1 MVRTIEAAAAW
12 VDRVGLALLFPKSDV
27 VLPSLWEQVNG
38 STDESWAVR
47 EPDGTFVRWT
57 EEMGFLW
64 NAKDELP
71 SRSLVCVGK
80 HLARVTALIAPS
92 LVPSVCAQADRS
104 APDDLAAAVLDA
116 VGENGPLTGPQLR
129 DLVGAPKKDVDR
141 AVALLHRRLL
151 LTSSHLVAQEVGW
164 SALAHDLVDRKWR
177 LPEQLPAAEEARR
190 ELASLLLERAG
201 ELTAADLSGALGW
214 KRTLCASVLDELAP
228 SRQEA
233 DFRIWTAP

>member
-38 STDESWAVR
+38 STDENWAVR

-64 NAKDELP
+64 KAKDELP